1 MRRTN
6 PLLSISEKLYQL
18 LMTSYP
24 PHFRQTYG
32 QDLAHVFQDLCRK
45 TYQMQGAAGVL
56 KLWPHTLFDLL
67 ASALQENLVERSN
80 TMQKMTILGTALA
93 VPPILVWIFLF
104 LTIFSTG
111 LQSFLTNNVNLQAF
125 ESIFV
130 INMLIL
136 QPLALWLA
144 AVGVRKGQ
152 DKNINVGLLG
162 VTLVLILMV
171 FIAAT
176 VMG

>member
-1 MRRTN
+1 M
-6 PLLSISEKLYQL
+6 I
-18 LMTSYP
+18 
-24 PHFRQTYG
+24 
-32 QDLAHVFQDLCRK
+32 V
-45 TYQMQGAAGVL
+45 
-56 KLWPHTLFDLL
+56 
-67 ASALQENLVERSN
+67 
-80 TMQKMTILGTALA
+80 
-93 VPPILVWIFLF
+93 
-104 LTIFSTG
+104 
-111 LQSFLTNNVNLQAF
+111 
-125 ESIFV
+125 
-130 INMLIL
+130 L